1 MNTVELISAL
11 GGVAGIGTLVWYA
24 INLRSKRKMEKA
36 AADSAAAEADSK
48 VADNW
53 QKFADK
59 LQQEYDELRANYKSY
74 EQRLLKVERALSTT
88 TNQKRYA
95 EYHLCTD
102 LACTDRRP
110 PLGTFKTEDYT
121 DVISSDI
128 KAANDGDQG
137 TRR

>member
-24 INLRSKRKMEKA
+24 INLRAKRKMEKA
-36 AADSAAAEADSK
+36 TADSATAEADSK
-48 VADNW
+48 VSDNW
-53 QKFADK
+53 QRFAEK
-59 LQQEYDELRANYKSY
+59 METEYKELKSSFKVL
-74 EQRLLKVERALSTT
+74 EQRQMKVERALSTT

-102 LACTDRRP
+102 LACKTRKP

-128 KAANDGDQG
+128 KAINDGD
-137 TRR
+137 